1 MKPSTTATHRLP
13 VHDQYLI
20 VHILQSID
28 KILKQGVSTQK
39 ATDRKVAV

>member
-1 MKPSTTATHRLP
+1 MKQPTTATHRLP

-28 KILKQGVSTQK
+28 KILKQGDSSQK
-39 ATDRKVAV
+39 TSDRKAMV